1 MWLKITE
8 KLFQFL
14 EVRDKKP
21 AEMTQK
27 FRNEEERSYHF

>member
-1 MWLKITE
+1 MWPKSTE

-21 AEMTQK
+21 AEMTK
-27 FRNEEERSYHF
+27 TKSRNE